1 MSDHE
6 KDDIPDNRDMC
17 MGILNLN
24 IFDDEQENKQESHSP
39 FKSLEDLKVPTQ
51 TKPNYESMP
60 IKRHS

>member
-1 MSDHE
+1 
-6 KDDIPDNRDMC
+6 

-24 IFDDEQENKQESHSP
+24 IFDDEQENKQESPSL

-51 TKPNYESMP
+51 TKPNYESIP